1 METGAQ
7 GLVLE
12 TRRII
17 LIQLLIGLV
26 VAAGFYLVQGPWE
39 ALSALYGGAISAVSA
54 LLLRWGIVQAGGAV
68 QQGEKKK
75 GEVIL
80 YAGAAVRFVLILILF
95 GIGLA
100 IVKLSPLAT
109 VAGFIT
115 VQLVFL
121 LAARAMKQ
129 RQG

>member
-1 METGAQ
+1 LDTSAQ

-26 VAAGFYLVQGPWE
+26 VAAGFFLAQGPWE
-39 ALSALYGGAISAVSA
+39 AMSALYGGAISAVSA
-54 LLLRWGIVQAGGAV
+54 LMLRWGVVQAGGAV

-75 GEVIL
+75 GEAIL
-80 YAGAAVRFVLILILF
+80 YVGAAVRFVLILILF

-100 IVKLSPLAT
+100 IMGLTPVAT
-109 VAGFIT
+109 VAGFVT

-121 LAARAMKQ
+121 FAARALKQ
-129 RQG
+129 RRG

>member
-26 VAAGFYLVQGPWE
+26 VAAGFYLAYGPWE

-54 LLLRWGIVQAGGAV
+54 LLLRWGVVQAGGAV

-75 GEVIL
+75 GEAIL
-80 YAGAAVRFVLILILF
+80 YAGAAVRFVLVLMLF

-100 IVKLSPLAT
+100 FLELTPLAT
-109 VAGFIT
+109 VMGFIT

-121 LAARAMKQ
+121 FAARALK
-129 RQG
+129 RR

>member
-7 GLVLE
+7 GLVPE

-17 LIQLLIGLV
+17 VIQLLIGLV
-26 VAAGFYLVQGPWE
+26 VAAGFYLAYGRWE
-39 ALSALYGGAISAVSA
+39 SISALYGGAISMASA
-54 LLLRWGIVQAGGAV
+54 LLLRWGVVQAGGAV
-68 QQGEKKK
+68 QQGEKNK

-80 YAGAAVRFVLILILF
+80 YIGAAVRFVLVLVLF

-100 IVKLSPLAT
+100 ILELAP
-109 VAGFIT
+109 VAAVMGFIT

-121 LAARAMKQ
+121 FAARARKQ
-129 RQG
+129 RPG

>member
-1 METGAQ
+1 LETGAQ

-26 VAAGFYLVQGPWE
+26 VAAGFYLAYGPWE

-54 LLLRWGIVQAGGAV
+54 LLLRWGVVQAGGAV

-75 GEVIL
+75 GEAIL
-80 YAGAAVRFVLILILF
+80 YAGAAVRFVLVLMLF

-100 IVKLSPLAT
+100 FLELTPLAT
-109 VAGFIT
+109 VMGFIT

-121 LAARAMKQ
+121 FAARALK
-129 RQG
+129 RR